1 VRAGPGGGNLHD
13 DRPAAFIHIHLD
25 NDDIEHNLDEH
36 NLDEHDLEHDLDLDV
51 DVDHHDDRAAER
63 RWAEH

>member
-1 VRAGPGGGNLHD
+1 MRAGPGGGNLHD

-36 NLDEHDLEHDLDLDV
+36 DLDLDLDL